1 MSVSRLDACFQ
12 RLREQQRKALIPFIT
27 AGDPSLEATVPVMHA
42 LVDAGADVIELGV
55 PFSDP
60 MADGPTIQ
68 RSSERALAR
77 GAGSRYVLQAL
88 AQFRERDAQ
97 TPVVLMGY
105 LNPVE
110 IHGYAAF
117 AKAAVDAGV
126 DGVLLVDLPP
136 EEAGEAQQAFDAA
149 GLALVLLA
157 SPTTSE
163 ARADKLLA
171 LARGYLYYVSFAGV
185 TGASERLDSDAASA
199 RLQALRAR
207 ASVPVVAGFGIKDA
221 DSATAMARQ
230 ADGVVVGSAL
240 VAALAEA
247 GSAEEAA
254 QRARTFRAAGGRARA
269 GGGWGRRGAPPTP
282 GPRVRQGLP
291 ASGWHFPAPKRTSQH
306 GFFRRLRGR
315 QGGARAGKAELDC
328 PPLRPSGRPERKCPP
343 A

>member
-1 MSVSRLDACFQ
+1 MSVERIDACFA
-12 RLREQQRKALIPFIT
+12 RLRAAGRKALIPFVT

-77 GAGSRYVLQAL
+77 GAGSRYVLQAV
-88 AQFRERDAQ
+88 AEFRQRDTQ

-117 AKAAVDAGV
+117 AQAAVQAGV

-136 EEAGEAQQAFDAA
+136 EEAGEALQAFDAA

-157 SPTTSE
+157 SPTTSD
-163 ARADKLLA
+163 ARADTLLG

-185 TGASERLDSDAASA
+185 TGASERLDSQAASA
-199 RLQALRAR
+199 RLQALRAH
-207 ASVPVVAGFGIKDA
+207 AKVPVVAGFGIKDA
-221 DSATAMARQ
+221 ASAAAMAVQ

-240 VAALAEA
+240 VAALAD
-247 GSAEEAA
+247 AESPEQAVQQA
-254 QRARTFRAAGGRARA
+254 HAFLA
-269 GGGWGRRGAPPTP
+269 
-282 GPRVRQGLP
+282 
-291 ASGWHFPAPKRTSQH
+291 
-306 GFFRRLRGR
+306 
-315 QGGARAGKAELDC
+315 
-328 PPLRPSGRPERKCPP
+328 PLRQ
-343 A
+343 ALDA

>member
-12 RLREQQRKALIPFIT
+12 RLREQQRKALIPFVT
-27 AGDPSLEATVPVMHA
+27 AGDPLLEATVPVMHA
-42 LVDAGADVIELGV
+42 LVEAGADVIELGV

-77 GAGSRYVLQAL
+77 GAGSRYVLQAV
-88 AQFRERDAQ
+88 AQFRQRDAQ

-117 AKAAVDAGV
+117 AKAAVTAGV

-136 EEAGEAQQAFDAA
+136 EEAGEAQQAFDAE

-157 SPTTSE
+157 SPTTSP

-185 TGASERLDSDAASA
+185 TGASDRLDSEAASV
-199 RLQALRAR
+199 RLQALRER
-207 ASVPVVAGFGIKDA
+207 AAVPVVAGFGIRDA
-221 DSATAMARQ
+221 ASAAAMARE

-247 GSAEEAA
+247 TSAEEAA
-254 QRARTFRAAGGRARA
+254 QRAHAFLAPLRQALDAWRQRPAIPGGARYGVSAG
-269 GGGWGRRGAPPTP
+269 RGPALPALNVRPSMVFPPPPT
-282 GPRVRQGLP
+282 
-291 ASGWHFPAPKRTSQH
+291 
-306 GFFRRLRGR
+306 GR
-315 QGGARAGKAELDC
+315 QGVHGRGK
-328 PPLRPSGRPERKCPP
+328 RS
-343 A
+343 